1 MRPGSARGFP
11 RTPVSIVTISSALA
25 SGGDVIGRAL
35 AEELTY
41 TFADREIILKAAER
55 LGQGVAELERLL
67 ESRPTL
73 RERLLETRRD
83 YLAAV
88 EAVIWEF
95 AARDNVVLVGRG
107 STFVLQRI
115 RHAFR
120 LRVTAPVHVRARR
133 LEAERGL
140 VPDAE
145 EVIARSDRD
154 WAARIRHLYDV
165 ALDDPLQYDLVLNSA
180 RLDTPAAV
188 ATVRAALAAERF
200 RATPQSLAEARD
212 RGLTARVHAA
222 LLCHPRTRELGLF
235 FSCRDGHVSLSGRVA
250 RDDQRRIAEEVVQA
264 LPGVDRVL
272 SEIVVILPPA
282 GPPGP

>member
-1 MRPGSARGFP
+1 MRPGGARGFP

-41 TFADREIILKAAER
+41 TFADREFILKAAER

-145 EVIARSDRD
+145 EVIARHGLGAHVATAGAKGSVIYSTEPMRTYRD
-154 WAARIRHLYDV
+154 FLRIDGRY
-165 ALDDPLQYDLVLNSA
+165 
-180 RLDTPAAV
+180 AV
-188 ATVRAALAAERF
+188 AAWLYQF
-200 RATPQSLAEARD
+200 N
-212 RGLTARVHAA
+212 RGV
-222 LLCHPRTRELGLF
+222 F
-235 FSCRDGHVSLSGRVA
+235 
-250 RDDQRRIAEEVVQA
+250 
-264 LPGVDRVL
+264 
-272 SEIVVILPPA
+272 LPPWAKGEQWLISVQHSEEDIDRYLGTLDEFA
-282 GPPGP
+282 GVITR

>member
-1 MRPGSARGFP
+1 MRPGGARGFP